1 MSPELISACLSLLVA
16 WAAGMLVGLER
27 SFNGRA
33 AGFRTHALV
42 SLASATVMMAAR
54 LPQLAPD
61 LVAAGSSRLLDPS
74 HLIQGVMTGVGFLG
88 AGVIFKEGVSIQGLT
103 TAAAIW
109 ASAAFGAMFGLGL
122 WTPGLMSTV
131 TVLATLTLLRWVE
144 ARVSGNVYAL
154 AVFQFSADVG
164 ADGAE
169 GRLLDVLRS
178 HGVHF
183 EDRSY
188 ALRSSG
194 QVLEFSGVLRAGRRD
209 GLQRLVTDVSGAP
222 GLVGYTITRISK

>member
-1 MSPELISACLSLLVA
+1 MTPELISAFLSLLFA
-16 WAAGMLVGLER
+16 WTAGMLVGLER

-54 LPQLAPD
+54 LPQFAPD
-61 LVAAGSSRLLDPS
+61 LFAAGSPRLLEPS

-109 ASAAFGAMFGLGL
+109 SSAAFGALFGLGL
-122 WTPGLMSTV
+122 WAPGLMSTV
-131 TVLATLTLLRWVE
+131 TVLATLTLLRWAE
-144 ARVSGNVYAL
+144 GRLAGNVYAL
-154 AVFQFSADVG
+154 AVFQFSAGSD
-164 ADGAE
+164 DAE
-169 GRLLDVLRS
+169 VQLLNILKS
-178 HGVHF
+178 HGVVF

-209 GLQRLVTDVSGAP
+209 GLQRMVSDVGAAS

>member
-1 MSPELISACLSLLVA
+1 MTPELISALLSLLLA

-27 SFNGRA
+27 SINGRA

-54 LPQLAPD
+54 LPQLAPEMF
-61 LVAAGSSRLLDPS
+61 APGSARLLDPS

-109 ASAAFGAMFGLGL
+109 ASAAFGALFGLGL
-122 WTPGLMSTV
+122 WAPGLMSTLI
-131 TVLATLTLLRWVE
+131 VLATLTLLRWVE
-144 ARVSGNVYAL
+144 SRLSCNLYAL
-154 AVFQFSADVG
+154 AVFQFSAS
-164 ADGAE
+164 ADQAE
-169 GRLLDVLRS
+169 AHLLKILNRHAVIFD
-178 HGVHF
+178 
-183 EDRSY
+183 DRSY

-194 QVLEFSGVLRAGRRD
+194 EVLEFSGVLRAGRPD
-209 GLQRLVTDVSGAP
+209 GLQRVIADVSTSP
-222 GLVGYTITRISK
+222 GLVGYTISRISK